1 MQHRKRGDYPD
12 AGSNAVCADFDDAQ
26 LIDAYDCVVGATD
39 SLPLREDAAVRRKE
53 LGRYLRARRGQ
64 IRPEDVGI
72 ARTSGRRV
80 QGLRRTEV
88 AELASVSATWY
99 TWLEQ
104 GRDIQASTEVLNA
117 VCRVLRI
124 DEHALRYV
132 RHLAGKPLAEPSV
145 PHLDVDPSVEALLA
159 DLLPTPAC
167 AVTEAYDLLSWNL
180 ALVSVIG
187 DPAAI
192 PTEQRNLV
200 EIWFS
205 NRALHER
212 VADWPDLAKTA
223 IAELR
228 VIAAMHPE
236 SLRLRQLIDQLRE
249 SNSDFREAWDGLTVR
264 PFFAEAVTIGI
275 PGAGDIHVKVMEL
288 ELRDAASI
296 SIVLFQPLDAQSRGL
311 LQQLVDNQA
320 AAPAESGAACD
331 VHPVVVGS
339 THSST

>member
-1 MQHRKRGDYPD
+1 
-12 AGSNAVCADFDDAQ
+12 VCADFDDAP
-26 LIDAYDCVVGATD
+26 LVDAYDGVVGATD
-39 SLPLREDAAVRRKE
+39 SLPPREDVAVRRKE

-72 ARTSGRRV
+72 APTSGRRV

-104 GRDIQASTEVLNA
+104 GRDIQASPEVLNA
-117 VCRVLRI
+117 VCRVLRL
-124 DEHALRYV
+124 DEHAVRYV
-132 RHLAGKPLAEPSV
+132 RHLAGKPLEEPSV
-145 PHLDVDPSVEALLA
+145 PHLDVDPTVEALLA

-167 AVTEAYDLLSWNL
+167 AVTEAYDLVSWNL

-192 PTEQRNLV
+192 PREQRNLV
-200 EIWFS
+200 EIWF
-205 NRALHER
+205 NNCALHER
-212 VADWPDLAKTA
+212 VADWPGLAKTA
-223 IAELR
+223 IGELR

-236 SLRLRQLIDQLRE
+236 SLRLRQLIDQMRD
-249 SNSDFREAWDGLTVR
+249 SNSDFRQAWDGLTVR

-275 PGAGDIHVKVMEL
+275 SGAGDIHVKVMEL
-288 ELRDAASI
+288 ELRGAAPI
-296 SIVLFQPLDAQSRGL
+296 SIVLFQPLDAHSRGL
-311 LQQLVDNQA
+311 LQQLVDDQA
-320 AAPAESGAACD
+320 AAATESGAAGD

-339 THSST
+339 TRSGT